1 MTQGE
6 ILRNILAAMKQAAIG
21 IDRKWNTWK
30 VMDDDLDGLP
40 TVTGKRAWTTIEN
53 DPLSSV

>member
-40 TVTGKRAWTTIEN
+40 TVTEKRAWTTIEN

>member
-1 MTQGE
+1 MSRKRRGRKK
-6 ILRNILAAMKQAAIG
+6 IDDAGRNILAAMKQAAIG

-40 TVTGKRAWTTIEN
+40 TVTGKRA
-53 DPLSSV
+53 

>member
-1 MTQGE
+1 MSGKRRGRKKIDERQGE

-40 TVTGKRAWTTIEN
+40 TVTGKRA
-53 DPLSSV
+53 

>member
-40 TVTGKRAWTTIEN
+40 TVTGGKRA
-53 DPLSSV
+53 